1 MLERQTITEEALMDK
16 LHDIDIS
23 DQELA
28 QYFIESP
35 DVGDAL
41 APVIIPNPELV
52 RGSHFEGALV
62 LNWFNNIARWR
73 RNKIYKRRMKNWTGI
88 RVVAEGDS
96 WFQYPLKLK
105 DVIDQLIDTENFEYA
120 IYGLSEA
127 GDLLKNM
134 VREDEICEAVER
146 ENPHILLIS
155 GGGNDMVGGER
166 IKEMVHKFT
175 PSRQPGNYPNANF
188 KAFLDELEH
197 LYRQLFDRLLRMKP
211 HLKIFC
217 HGYDHAIPDKGR
229 WLGKP
234 LAKAKIEKK
243 NLQQNIIAE
252 MIDRFNQRLIT
263 VAGDYPGAVYHV
275 DCRKAVTPSS
285 QWYDELHPTD
295 AGYFEVA
302 KRFDRII
309 KQALQNR
316 TTTPS
321 IRIPLTRDPVEGK
334 TERRAGAHSETVTN
348 VQQLDHAAFLNLV
361 FKRAR
366 QNNISANLQPPASE
380 YERRQLEKDI
390 ERHFEKVHMGAD
402 FLPISF
408 LEKGV
413 ERAQAVCRIVTSDS
427 LGSGFLIATRNFIM
441 TNNHVLDSSAKA
453 RGSKAQFDYDED
465 DLLYEIQF
473 DPDRLFITDRELDFT
488 IVACKSETLPEN
500 IMPIQLLQDPETVT
514 RNERVNIIQHPKGRR
529 KELSLHDNKVTYVY
543 DKVIRYTAD
552 TQGGSSGSPVFNNQW
567 DLVALH
573 HAGWSAP
580 DGSASNE
587 GVRMTAIVSH
597 LLGEQAT
604 ESSSALESLIQTV
617 ASKHPGKPGSGVLT
631 PAAPRSIRSRPE
643 TGKALILNMEAD
655 INELT
660 LRIR

>member
-1 MLERQTITEEALMDK
+1 MLERKIITEEELKDK
-16 LHDIDIS
+16 LYDIDIS

-35 DVGDAL
+35 VVGDAL

-52 RGSHFEGALV
+52 RGGHLEGAFI

-105 DVIDQLIDTENFEYA
+105 DVIDQLIDLDNFQYA
-120 IYGLSEA
+120 VYGLSEA

-146 ENPHILLIS
+146 ENPHVFLIS

-166 IKEMVHKFT
+166 IKEMVHKFAA
-175 PSRQPGNYPNANF
+175 SRKPANYPNAKFN
-188 KAFLDELEH
+188 AFLDELEE
-197 LYRQLFDRLLRMKP
+197 LYHQLFDRLLRMKP
-211 HLKIFC
+211 HLKIIC
-217 HGYDHAIPDKGR
+217 HGYDHAIPDKGK

-243 NLQQNIIAE
+243 DLQRKIIAE

-263 VAGDYPGAVYHV
+263 VAEDYPGAVYHV
-275 DCRKAVTPSS
+275 DCRKAVNPTS

-295 AGYFEVA
+295 EGYFVVA

-309 KQALQNR
+309 NQALMESK
-316 TTTPS
+316 TSPS
-321 IRIPLTRDPVEGK
+321 IRIPLARETVAGQ
-334 TERRAGAHSETVTN
+334 TETPAGARSETVAN

-361 FKRAR
+361 FKRAQ
-366 QNNISANLQPPASE
+366 QNNITTNVQPPASE
-380 YERRQLEKDI
+380 YERKQLEKDI
-390 ERHFEKVHMGAD
+390 EHHFEKVHKGAD
-402 FLPISF
+402 FLPSSF

-413 ERAQAVCRIVTSDS
+413 ERAQAVCRIVTDDS
-427 LGSGFLIATRNFIM
+427 LGSGFLIATRDFIM
-441 TNNHVLDSSAKA
+441 TNNHVLDSVAKA
-453 RGSKAQFDYDED
+453 RVSKAQFDYDED
-465 DLLYEIQF
+465 DLLHEIQF

-488 IVACKSETLPEN
+488 IVACNSQTLPDN
-500 IMPIQLLQDPETVT
+500 IVPIQLLQDPETVT
-514 RNERVNIIQHPKGRR
+514 RNERVNIIQHPRGRS
-529 KELSLHDNKVTYVY
+529 KEVSLHDNKVTYVY

-552 TQGGSSGSPVFNNQW
+552 TEGGSSGSPVFNNQW

-573 HAGWSAP
+573 HAGWSEP
-580 DGSASNE
+580 DDGASNE

-597 LLGEQAT
+597 LIGEQAT

-617 ASKHPGKPGSGVLT
+617 VSTHPAGPGAGILT
-631 PAAPRSIRSRPE
+631 PVAPRPISGRPAA
-643 TGKALILNMEAD
+643 GKAITLNIEAD

-660 LRIR
+660 IRIR